1 MVVLFQYMEVSQLLL
16 QLREQLAQGLQQVI
30 DRAQAEGVQLWRGG
44 FC

>member
-30 DRAQAEGVQLWRGG
+30 DRAQAEGVQLWRGE